1 MALNSSV
8 QLIIG
13 DEEFL
18 AERVRLDLT
27 AEVRNNA
34 ADGEQVHQT
43 TLRAGDITGPELIE
57 ATSPSLFGDERIVV
71 VTNAETAGKEPLNLL
86 LDACVNPAPSVT
98 IIIVYAGG
106 GRNQAIMKKI
116 EKLAQT
122 HRVAKLKPSERANWL
137 TQEFRRHNVRVG
149 PEIIHS
155 LLEGVGS
162 DLRELVSAV
171 SQLVADTNGNVT
183 EAAVREYYQG
193 VAEVSGFDIAD
204 AAVAGHT
211 SQAVASVRRALQL
224 GEPPVKL
231 AYALASKV
239 GTVARLYSEHGGNAQ
254 KLAGQLG
261 MPPWLVDKSLKV
273 ARRWRGENVSQAVMI
288 IAELDA
294 EVKGQGG
301 DAEYALESAVRKIS
315 ELAR

>member
-1 MALNSSV
+1 MSTTASV
-8 QLIIG
+8 HLITG
-13 DEEFL
+13 DEEYL
-18 AERVRLDLT
+18 AERVRLELT
-27 AEVRNNA
+27 AAVRESA
-34 ADGEQVHQT
+34 ADSEQVHQT

-71 VTNAETAGKEPLNLL
+71 ITQAESAGKEPLNLL
-86 LDACVNPAPSVT
+86 LNACVDPAPSVT

-116 EKLAQT
+116 AKLAEN
-122 HRVAKLKPSERANWL
+122 HHVAKLKPSERAGWVN
-137 TQEFRRHNVRVG
+137 QEFRRHGVRVG
-149 PEIIHS
+149 PEITHG

-162 DLRELVSAV
+162 DLRELASAV

-211 SQAVASVRRALQL
+211 AQAVASVRRALQL

-239 GTVARLYSEHGGNAQ
+239 GTIARLYSEHGGNAQ

-273 ARRWRGENVSQAVMI
+273 ARRWRGENVSRAVII

-294 EVKGQGG
+294 TVKGPGG

>member
-27 AEVRNNA
+27 AEVHNNA

-106 GRNQAIMKKI
+106 GRNQAIMK
-116 EKLAQT
+116 
-122 HRVAKLKPSERANWL
+122 RLKNCRRLIAWPS
-137 TQEFRRHNVRVG
+137 
-149 PEIIHS
+149 
-155 LLEGVGS
+155 
-162 DLRELVSAV
+162 
-171 SQLVADTNGNVT
+171 
-183 EAAVREYYQG
+183 
-193 VAEVSGFDIAD
+193 
-204 AAVAGHT
+204 
-211 SQAVASVRRALQL
+211 
-224 GEPPVKL
+224 
-231 AYALASKV
+231 
-239 GTVARLYSEHGGNAQ
+239 
-254 KLAGQLG
+254 
-261 MPPWLVDKSLKV
+261 
-273 ARRWRGENVSQAVMI
+273 
-288 IAELDA
+288 
-294 EVKGQGG
+294 
-301 DAEYALESAVRKIS
+301 
-315 ELAR
+315 